1 MRVANKSLVVLLI
14 GFLAAAFA
22 SQVSAQPDV
31 NAPPENPTKISEHR
45 AAALEK
51 CTSGQPFASEQYV
64 ACMLNEDE
72 AP

>member
-1 MRVANKSLVVLLI
+1 MRITNKSLVVLLI
-14 GFLAAAFA
+14 GLWAAAFA

-31 NAPPENPTKISEHR
+31 NAPPADPTTISTHR

-51 CTSGQPFASEQYV
+51 CTSGQPFGSEQYV